1 MSAAATIARKEL
13 RDASRSGW
21 LVGYAALFCLL
32 ALGLSY
38 LGQRNLGDVG
48 FENFSRTTASLV
60 NLCLLLTPLVALTV
74 GAGAIAGMRERGSL
88 DYLLAQPIERW
99 ELLAGKFA
107 GLFGAIAL
115 ATGGGFGAAGL
126 LIAASAPGV
135 DAALYILLF
144 ALVLVLTAVMLAAGL
159 TASVVAN
166 SRAQALGM
174 AVMVWFV
181 LVLFFDLVL
190 IGLVSSANL
199 GPGAMLASILLN
211 PVEIARVLAVV
222 QLEPELEVLGPF
234 GAYVLDSFG
243 RTGASLLLAGALLAW
258 LAAGCAAAALS
269 FGRRRS

>member
-1 MSAAATIARKEL
+1 MSVAVSIARKEL

-21 LVGYAALFCLL
+21 LIGYAALFCLL

-48 FENFSRTTASLV
+48 FENFSRTTASLI

-74 GAGAIAGMRERGSL
+74 GAGAISGMRERGSL
-88 DYLLAQPIERW
+88 DYMLSQPIERW

-115 ATGGGFGAAGL
+115 ATAGGFGVAGI

-135 DAALYILLF
+135 DAALYLLLF
-144 ALVLVLTAVMLAAGL
+144 VLVLGLTAVMLATGM
-159 TASVVAN
+159 TASVVA
-166 SRAQALGM
+166 SGRAQALGM
-174 AVMVWFV
+174 AVMVWFL

-190 IGLVSSANL
+190 IGLVSSTNL
-199 GPGAMLASILLN
+199 GPGAMLASMLLN
-211 PVEIARVLAVV
+211 PVEITRVLAVV

-243 RTGASLLLAGALLAW
+243 RTGATLLLSGALAAW
-258 LAAGCAAAALS
+258 LAAGCGAAVVVFA
-269 FGRRRS
+269 RRD